1 MINKMNLKKI
11 TSACALMV
19 AGIMTGNA
27 NAAVGWPVVNVGDA
41 FYYNAYFGSMG
52 IFTNAMGKQ
61 NSAIKGAIDSART
74 VAELQMSQATQNQH
88 DSDVRLRMALGQ
100 ADIAKRDFDQMPTL
114 GQCAELS
121 RGAAVGSAVSSAA
134 DRRGGGSGVSSPRSA
149 SIITNQA
156 VSSSNSLK
164 QRVEAGTC
172 TPEMGG
178 VAGCSSTGDVTA
190 AGVDAAKAWKDALNS
205 PTAQNKFLGADF
217 IPYGILGN
225 ANGMEKVVKEANFA
239 NYTLKKEDFDK
250 VADKYASDATFLGGP
265 RVLETKE
272 AKQRNPMFFSK
283 YYSVLTK
290 LSAANYVLRD
300 IALLRLDPG
309 AEAFPADSIAGK
321 AYAEMK
327 TKYSV
332 IFPTLKAPDSPSFF
346 ELIRFNVYNDMFGN
360 VNDMTGDSA
369 DVQEAILRKIAL
381 NNLIQLKNFENTEKT
396 NILLSHILVQLTNP
410 VYARDVT
417 LESTASDSKK

>member
-61 NSAIKGAIDSART
+61 NSAIKGAVDSVRT
-74 VAELQMSQATQNQH
+74 VGELQMSQATQNQH

-134 DRRGGGSGVSSPRSA
+134 DRYGSGSGNSAPRNA
-149 SIITNQA
+149 RAIVNNA
-156 VSSSNSLK
+156 VSNSNTLK
-164 QRVEAGTC
+164 QKVESGTC
-172 TPEMGG
+172 TPEMSD
-178 VAGCSSTGDVTA
+178 VAGCSNILGEKSLGEA
-190 AGVDAAKAWKDALNS
+190 WQDAVKNPKEQ
-205 PTAQNKFLGADF
+205 TKFIGADF

-225 ANGMEKVVKEANFA
+225 ANGMDKVIKEANFA
-239 NYTLKKEDFDK
+239 NYTLKKKDFEN

-272 AKQRNPMFFSK
+272 ARTRNPMFFAK

-300 IALLRLDPG
+300 IALLRLDAG
-309 AEAFPADSIAGK
+309 AESFPADSIAGK

-417 LESTASDSKK
+417 LESTASDAKK